1 MSKTQKLLLC
11 DVLLFKEMEI
21 QFDQCTAEIPAVNTR
36 TDDANDV
43 SSYTDTSLLVI
54 SLELVAL
61 EKLITFRQ
69 VMVRDLHSEHF
80 PILNEFEALYSYKCG
95 LFEECLEMCRNHVNM
110 QLRAGC
116 LRNQRYVI
124 ALQEFVSLLDGE
136 LVSVLGIIRIIY
148 PALFLLLLEFPSYEE
163 ISVLTLSL
171 YLIVQ
176 CRKKLREDSLVD
188 SLQLI
193 RFVHD
198 KMYPADDNEYFVD
211 RLILKLTYRSLK
223 MYIQTTMMMRRSV
236 NFISIADI

>member
-95 LFEECLEMCRNHVNM
+95 LFEECLEMCRSYLHVA
-110 QLRAGC
+110 L
-116 LRNQRYVI
+116 YVDSSRDETFPVVYPEM
-124 ALQEFVSLLDGE
+124 LTLLDGD
-136 LVSVLGIIRIIY
+136 LVSFFGTVRLIN
-148 PALFLLLLEFPSYEE
+148 PTCLLLFLSQHLDWCLIFLR
-163 ISVLTLSL
+163 TLSL
-171 YLIVQ
+171 YLMVQ
-176 CRKKLREDSLVD
+176 CQKKLCTGSLYETM
-188 SLQLI
+188 QLI

-198 KMYPADDNEYFVD
+198 ATDDEFVLD
-211 RLILKLTYRSLK
+211 RLVLKLIYRSLK
-223 MYIQTTMMMRRSV
+223 LHSRNLTC
-236 NFISIADI
+236 AA